1 MSSSRK
7 LLILDIDETLLHSTK
22 TPLNYSTDFKIKY
35 YHVYLRP
42 NLNSFLEYCL
52 QNFEVAVW
60 TASSREYA
68 DRIVDR
74 IFPKSSDLA
83 FIWSR
88 ERSTVRVD
96 WQTGEYDVI
105 KDLKK
110 VKRQGY
116 SLEKILFVDDRPKN
130 LVRQYSNLIRVNPF
144 LGDRDD
150 VEFRLLMPYLSTFLE
165 IDNVRPIEKRNWQNR
180 RSTPLKV

>member
-1 MSSSRK
+1 
-7 LLILDIDETLLHSTK
+7 
-22 TPLNYSTDFKIKY
+22 
-35 YHVYLRP
+35 
-42 NLNSFLEYCL
+42 
-52 QNFEVAVW
+52 
-60 TASSREYA
+60 
-68 DRIVDR
+68 
-74 IFPKSSDLA
+74 
-83 FIWSR
+83 
-88 ERSTVRVD
+88 
-96 WQTGEYDVI
+96 GEYDVI

-150 VEFRLLMPYLSTFLE
+150 VEFRLLMPYLSKFLE
-165 IDNVRPIEKRNWQNR
+165 VENVRPIEKRNWQNR